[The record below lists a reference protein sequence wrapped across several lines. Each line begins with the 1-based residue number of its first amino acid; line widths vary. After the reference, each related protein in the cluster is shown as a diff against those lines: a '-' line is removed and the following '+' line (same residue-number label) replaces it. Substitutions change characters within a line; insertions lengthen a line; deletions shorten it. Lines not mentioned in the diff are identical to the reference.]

1 MNLRLGFVIAGVL
14 VALAVKVVAAAESDY
29 RLAGIAGRLDN
40 LRAFIVW
47 RDGGQRWYREGDLI
61 EGAEVL
67 EISADWV
74 RLKFPEGERLIRPT
88 FSISRSLGV
97 SPFEHLLADAVA
109 DVRTVE
115 STKTSQ
121 ELIAGLSRSAS
132 ATSSTQL
139 TRTLNTL
146 FELPRGS
153 KVLAVGQENIAAPKD
168 AIELVLKALRQN
180 RLPHVWAT
188 SPEGPVEVYLSPR
201 DESG

>member
-40 LRAFIVW
+40 LRALIVW

-74 RLKFPEGERLIRPT
+74 RLQFPEGERLIRPT
-88 FSISRSLGV
+88 FSSSRGV
-97 SPFEHLLADAVA
+97 GVGSFEHLLADAVA

-115 STKTSQ
+115 SAQTSR
-121 ELIAGLSRSAS
+121 ELIARLSRSAF
-132 ATSSTQL
+132 ATSSIQL

-153 KVLAVGQENIAAPKD
+153 KIVAVDQEEIAAPKD

-180 RLPHVWAT
+180 RPPHVWAT

>member
-40 LRAFIVW
+40 LRALIVW
-47 RDGGQRWYREGDLI
+47 RDGGQRWLREGDLI

-74 RLKFPEGERLIRPT
+74 RLQFPDGERLIRPT
-88 FSISRSLGV
+88 FSNSRGVGV
-97 SPFEHLLADAVA
+97 SPFEHLLAEAAA
-109 DVRTVE
+109 DVRTIE
-115 STKTSQ
+115 STQTSQ

-132 ATSSTQL
+132 TTSSTRL

-146 FELPRGS
+146 LELPRGS
-153 KVLAVGQENIAAPKD
+153 KIVAIDDDKITSPKG
-168 AIELVLKALRQN
+168 ALESLLKALRED
-180 RLPHVWAT
+180 RPPHVWAT
-188 SPEGPVEVYLSPR
+188 SPEGPVEVYLLPR